1 MDITFVQAQLCSGDS
16 VQEMIVVEMKIS
28 ISHLNTWTVSQEH
41 QEWDDEEGQFRGRL
55 LNPVHPKYTV
65 QPK

>member
-1 MDITFVQAQLCSGDS
+1 MDISFVQAQLCSGDS

-28 ISHLNTWTVSQEH
+28 IPHLNTWTVSQEH

-55 LNPVHPKYTV
+55 LNPVPPKYAV

>member
-16 VQEMIVVEMKIS
+16 IQEMIIVEMKIS
-28 ISHLNTWTVSQEH
+28 IAHLNTWTVSQEH

-55 LNPVHPKYTV
+55 LNPVLPTPQ

>member
-55 LNPVHPKYTV
+55 LNPVPPKSTM